1 MITLSSVT
9 YEDLLSVDADSQE
22 RCSPCNCCSKCQAA
36 CTCSASG
43 ENEDEVIM
51 GILGIDPD
59 SEIVKKAELFRKRF
73 VEEEMK
79 VESDG
84 GEDDQEGD
92 DGEEGHSSA
101 EKDDVVV
108 GVIQI

>member
-1 MITLSSVT
+1 
-9 YEDLLSVDADSQE
+9 
-22 RCSPCNCCSKCQAA
+22 
-36 CTCSASG
+36 
-43 ENEDEVIM
+43 M
-51 GILGIDPD
+51 GILGIEPD

-73 VEEEMK
+73 VEEEEEEMK

-84 GEDDQEGD
+84 GEDAQEGD
-92 DGEEGHSSA
+92 DGEEGLGSA